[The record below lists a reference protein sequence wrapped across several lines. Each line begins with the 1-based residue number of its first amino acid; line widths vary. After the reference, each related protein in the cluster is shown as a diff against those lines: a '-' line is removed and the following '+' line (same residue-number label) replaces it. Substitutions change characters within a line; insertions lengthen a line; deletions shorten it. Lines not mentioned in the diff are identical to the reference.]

1 VGIPAI
7 LMAGDR
13 GAAKAIHGESKVYLE
28 IAGRPMVSRVV
39 ATLQHVP
46 EVSEVWVVGDSKR
59 LEAVL
64 SASDLRSEIQKPLH
78 IVEQFENIYQNAWET
93 YKRSLPGAPPEGRQ
107 PQGEDHDFQ
116 VLYLS
121 GDLPF
126 AHPEELSDF
135 IRQGQAL
142 DCDYALGLVRK
153 AALEPFTKSLDG
165 TPGLDLAYFNLRD
178 GRLRQNNLHL
188 ARPSRIGNRHLAGN
202 LYRHRHMREFGNM
215 AALISGLFF
224 SRGGAAILFIYLIMH
239 VGGYFDRKG
248 WTWLADAVR
257 QLVTLRNNE
266 WGISR
271 LMACDFR
278 FVVSDI
284 GGCAIDVDTEDEYE
298 LVNARFEE
306 WSQASHG
313 QIEAELGRTL
323 ADAAGEPPRPGGTSR
338 DE

>member
-7 LMAGDR
+7 VMAGDR
-13 GAAKAIHGESKVYLE
+13 GAAKAIQGQSKVYLE
-28 IAGRPMVSRVV
+28 IVGRPMVSRVV

-64 SASDLRSEIQKPLH
+64 SAADLRGELEKPLH
-78 IVEQFENIYQNAWET
+78 IVEQLENLYQNAWET
-93 YKRSLPGAPPEGRQ
+93 YKRSLPGAPPAGRQ
-107 PQGEDHDFQ
+107 PQGDDHDFQ

-153 AALEPFTKSLDG
+153 PALEPFTKSLDG

-188 ARPSRIGNRHLAGN
+188 ARPSRIGNRHLIEN
-202 LYRHRHMREFGNM
+202 LYRHRHMQEFGNM
-215 AALISGLFF
+215 AALISELFF
-224 SRGGAAILFIYLIMH
+224 SRGGAAIVFFYLMMH
-239 VGGYFDRKG
+239 VGGYFDRRG
-248 WTWLADAVR
+248 WARLADAVR
-257 QLVTLRNNE
+257 QLVTLKNNE
-266 WGISR
+266 WGVSR

-284 GGCAIDVDTEDEYE
+284 GGCAIDVDTEEEYD
-298 LVNARFEE
+298 LVNARFME
-306 WSQASHG
+306 WSQASHR

-323 ADAAGEPPRPGGTSR
+323 GDAAGGLPRAGGTRS

>member
-1 VGIPAI
+1 
-7 LMAGDR
+7 MAGDR

-39 ATLQHVP
+39 ASLQHVP

-59 LEAVL
+59 LEAAL
-64 SASDLRSEIQKPLH
+64 SASDLRDELQKPLH
-78 IVEQFENIYQNAWET
+78 IVEQLENLYQNAWET
-93 YKRSLPGAPPEGRQ
+93 YKRALPGAPPEGRQ

-116 VLYLS
+116 VIYLS

-153 AALEPFTKSLDG
+153 AALEPFTKSRDG

-188 ARPSRIGNRHLAGN
+188 AKPSRIGNRHLVGN

-215 AALISGLFF
+215 VALVSGLFF
-224 SRGGAAILFIYLIMH
+224 SRGGAAIVFFYLIMH

-248 WTWLADAVR
+248 WTGLADAVR
-257 QLVTLRNNE
+257 QLVTLKVNE
-266 WGISR
+266 WGIGR

-284 GGCAIDVDTEDEYE
+284 GGCAIDVDTEEEYD

-306 WSQASHG
+306 WSEASHR
-313 QIEAELGRTL
+313 QIESELGREL
-323 ADAAGEPPRPGGTSR
+323 RRVARESPRPGDTSR